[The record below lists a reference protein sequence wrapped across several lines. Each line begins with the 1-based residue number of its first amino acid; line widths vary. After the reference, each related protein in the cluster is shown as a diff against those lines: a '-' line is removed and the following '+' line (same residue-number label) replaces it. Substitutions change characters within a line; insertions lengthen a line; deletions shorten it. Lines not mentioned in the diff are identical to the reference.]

1 MLKHYFSDVEKLSE
15 ELSKQLWLIL
25 CRTLTSVR
33 KEPKIIVSALRII
46 EREEMEDEAALSL
59 NKRTG
64 YMKIGRPKRWRDK
77 AFEVLKQSVLE
88 RFVQVCFKFLFF
100 CNILLTFHNMYWK
113 NYICPE
119 KYSCKL

>member
-88 RFVQVCFKFLFF
+88 RFVQVCFKF
-100 CNILLTFHNMYWK
+100 
-113 NYICPE
+113 
-119 KYSCKL
+119 